1 MLCDK
6 ADLIKKKESLEDE
19 INITVEMTQNLVS
32 ENARIAQN
40 QDEYNKRYNSLVER
54 YEQQKEEYD
63 DVCNAISE
71 KDGKYEQ
78 LGRFI
83 TVLKDQKELI
93 TEFDE
98 ALWSSLAEKIIVKSK
113 EEVTVVFKDG
123 TEICTQA

>member
-6 ADLIKKKESLEDE
+6 ADFIKRKESLEEE

-54 YEQQKEEYD
+54 YEQ
-63 DVCNAISE
+63 
-71 KDGKYEQ
+71 

-98 ALWSSLAEKIIVKSK
+98 AL
-113 EEVTVVFKDG
+113 
-123 TEICTQA
+123 

>member
-6 ADLIKKKESLEDE
+6 ADLIKRKESLEDE
-19 INITVEMTQNLVS
+19 INITVEMTQNIVS
-32 ENARIAQN
+32 ENAKMAQN

-54 YEQQKEEYD
+54 YEKQKEEYD
-63 DVCNAISE
+63 GVCNEISE

-113 EEVTVVFKDG
+113 EDVTIVFKDG
-123 TEICTQA
+123 TEIKVK